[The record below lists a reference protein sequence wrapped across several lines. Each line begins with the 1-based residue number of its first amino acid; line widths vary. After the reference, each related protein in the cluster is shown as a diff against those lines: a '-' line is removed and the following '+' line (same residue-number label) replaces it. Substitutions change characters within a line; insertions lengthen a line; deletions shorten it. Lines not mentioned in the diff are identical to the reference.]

1 MGIIALVT
9 LVSAGAGVY
18 MLSKALPNYQP
29 GNKKI
34 QADLKILKQ
43 EVEALNT
50 ELVPVDQE
58 ELELF
63 SHDQL
68 NFSQKKSVTSKIRG
82 VYTTIYHEPI
92 LAYGMK
98 RYVSGKRNSI
108 IYAKTAKHE
117 FFFRE
122 KKGEVKVVIDNGLVG
137 TLRDNG
143 VLYGSKSKRMI
154 ARINRNEQQDLPVI
168 VQDREVATITNLSA
182 ILPNKGQSLGKRAF
196 EFVKN
201 DISKEETLLLL
212 ALALYEFILKLDPK

>member
-1 MGIIALVT
+1 MGIIAIVT

-34 QADLKILKQ
+34 QADLKALKQ
-43 EVEALNT
+43 EVEALNV

-63 SHDQL
+63 SHDQV
-68 NFSQKKSVTSKIRG
+68 NFSLKKNVTLRIRG
-82 VYTTIYHEPI
+82 VYTTIYHEPV
-92 LAYGMK
+92 LAYATK
-98 RYVSGKRNSI
+98 RYLSGKRNSI
-108 IYAKTAKHE
+108 IFAKTAKHE

-122 KKGEVKVVIDNGLVG
+122 KKGEVKVVIDNGLIG
-137 TLRDNG
+137 TIRDNG
-143 VLYGSKSKRMI
+143 VLYSASSKRMI
-154 ARINRNEQQDLPVI
+154 ARVNRNNSQELPVI

-182 ILPNKGQSLGKRAF
+182 VVPKKGQSLGKRAF

-201 DISKEETLLLL
+201 DISKDETLLLL
-212 ALALYEFILKLDPK
+212 ALALYEFILRLDPK